1 MRRPGKVLAQI
12 EPVDARQL
20 CVVCRTLYCEI
31 AEATG
36 YTLCVMTGVVL
47 TGGKSTR
54 MGRDKATLEFNG
66 QPLAERC
73 VAVLRACFPEVLVVH
88 DDDRP
93 GLGPIGG
100 LLTALRR
107 APEIFVVACDMPFL
121 DAALIRAMAAQLPG
135 YDAVAIPGEPLHAAY
150 SARIV
155 PVIEAQIAT
164 GDYSLRRLLAQISVK
179 TVAAAPIVN
188 VNTPQEWEAV
198 CGRFQNDS

>member
-1 MRRPGKVLAQI
+1 
-12 EPVDARQL
+12 
-20 CVVCRTLYCEI
+20 
-31 AEATG
+31 
-36 YTLCVMTGVVL
+36 MTGVVL
-47 TGGKSTR
+47 AGGKSRR
-54 MGRDKATLEFNG
+54 MGRDKAALEFDG

-73 VAVLRACFPEVLVVH
+73 VAVLRVCFSEVMVVRE
-88 DDDRP
+88 DDTP

-121 DAALIRAMAAQLPG
+121 DAALIREMAAQLPG
-135 YDAVAIPGEPLHAAY
+135 FDAVAIPGEPLHAAY

-155 PVIEAQIAT
+155 PVIEAQIVT
-164 GDYSLRRLLAQISVK
+164 GDYSLRRLLAKISVK

-198 CGRFQNDS
+198 CGKFQSVS